1 MKNFY
6 TTALQLINEDVH
18 AAYRKLVNTQ
28 ELHIHFLSETRVRLK
43 IALQNGAVYT
53 TKLSNDIDTRVMTE
67 MLFADFF
74 NETLKDGSWGI

>member
-1 MKNFY
+1 MENRY
-6 TTALQLINEDVH
+6 TTALQLINEDVN

-43 IALQNGAVYT
+43 VALQRGAVYT
-53 TKLSNDIDTRVMTE
+53 TQLSEEIDRQVITE

-74 NETLKDGSWGI
+74 NTNN